1 MPEPTPRELEL
12 IRAIYMS
19 ILDEPWFNRNVITE
33 RELFKL
39 VFGAC
44 KDATGDTAVLDRFC
58 REEAR
63 RRFSR
68 DGG

>member
-1 MPEPTPRELEL
+1 
-12 IRAIYMS
+12 MS